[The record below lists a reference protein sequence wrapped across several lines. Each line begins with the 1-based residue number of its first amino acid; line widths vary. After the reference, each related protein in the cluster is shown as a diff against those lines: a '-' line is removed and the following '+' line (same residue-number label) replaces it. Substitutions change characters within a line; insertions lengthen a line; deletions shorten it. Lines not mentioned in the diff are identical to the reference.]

1 MKKLIEKCTT
11 ETSRRALKADLRRLE
26 DRREAMNRKREEQTA
41 RQRAARPTAPGD
53 KKKSARF
60 ESDVAHGYSR
70 WIANRKERGR
80 QRMEARRRSRTGQY
94 AKEKVEE
101 ERKWHELH
109 DQENTVQEDEFE
121 VDDPDQA
128 QHTVDIE
135 TDAILE
141 GETSKSGTTTLKRM
155 VAAQGKHAK
164 KYRPLTPAE
173 LEDCIMREQSV
184 HEERRL
190 TKPIERSWKN
200 PPSRL
205 KMSFRKKKEKHAQR
219 RKAKRTSRIGG
230 IRIAME

>member
-101 ERKWHELH
+101 ERNGMNSTIK
-109 DQENTVQEDEFE
+109 
-121 VDDPDQA
+121 
-128 QHTVDIE
+128 
-135 TDAILE
+135 
-141 GETSKSGTTTLKRM
+141 KTL
-155 VAAQGKHAK
+155 
-164 KYRPLTPAE
+164 
-173 LEDCIMREQSV
+173 
-184 HEERRL
+184 
-190 TKPIERSWKN
+190 
-200 PPSRL
+200 
-205 KMSFRKKKEKHAQR
+205 FRKMNLR
-219 RKAKRTSRIGG
+219 STTRIKLST
-230 IRIAME
+230 R